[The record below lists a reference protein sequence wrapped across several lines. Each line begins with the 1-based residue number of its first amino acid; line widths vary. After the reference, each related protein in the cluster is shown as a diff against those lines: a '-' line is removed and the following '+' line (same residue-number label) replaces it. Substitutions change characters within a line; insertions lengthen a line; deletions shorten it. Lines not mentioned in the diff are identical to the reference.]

1 MSKMISARIPDALYS
16 QASIQ
21 LASLGGLPRAICEC
35 CFSNMFLKSMLCQQL
50 TRLKNKQKKR
60 ALSKDQK
67 QLIKNMFKNCM
78 LDLDIPDDI
87 KADKRY
93 AQAVR
98 ANKYEDIA

>member
-21 LASLGGLPRAICEC
+21 LASLGASTSDLALPTAHP
-35 CFSNMFLKSMLCQQL
+35 SKS
-50 TRLKNKQKKR
+50 KQKKR

-78 LDLDIPDDI
+78 LDLDIPDDV

>member
-21 LASLGGLPRAICEC
+21 LASLGASTSDLVNAAFEYVLEEHALPTVHSA
-35 CFSNMFLKSMLCQQL
+35 KS
-50 TRLKNKQKKR
+50 KQEKR

-67 QLIKNMFKNCM
+67 QLINSMFENCM

-98 ANKYEDIA
+98 ASKYEDIA

>member
-21 LASLGGLPRAICEC
+21 LASDLVNAAFEYVLEEHALPTAHP
-35 CFSNMFLKSMLCQQL
+35 SKS
-50 TRLKNKQKKR
+50 KQKKR

-78 LDLDIPDDI
+78 LDLDIPDDV

>member
-21 LASLGGLPRAICEC
+21 LASLGASTSDLVNAAFEYVLEEHALPTTHPA
-35 CFSNMFLKSMLCQQL
+35 KS
-50 TRLKNKQKKR
+50 KQKKR

-67 QLIKNMFKNCM
+67 QLIKSMFKNCM
-78 LDLDIPDDI
+78 LDLDISDDVE
-87 KADKRY
+87 ADKRY

-98 ANKYEDIA
+98 ASKYEDIA

>member
-1 MSKMISARIPDALYS
+1 MSKMVSARIPDALYS

-21 LASLGGLPRAICEC
+21 LASLGASTSDLVNAAFEYVLEEHALPTAHP
-35 CFSNMFLKSMLCQQL
+35 S
-50 TRLKNKQKKR
+50 KNKQKKR

-78 LDLDIPDDI
+78 LDLDIPDDV

-93 AQAVR
+93 VQTVR

>member
-1 MSKMISARIPDALYS
+1 ML
-16 QASIQ
+16 
-21 LASLGGLPRAICEC
+21 LL
-35 CFSNMFLKSMLCQQL
+35 NMFLKSMLCQQL
-50 TRLKNKQKKR
+50 TRLKANKRNELCRKTKE
-60 ALSKDQK
+60 

-78 LDLDIPDDI
+78 LDLDIPDDV

>member
-1 MSKMISARIPDALYS
+1 MSKMVSARIPDALYS

-21 LASLGGLPRAICEC
+21 LASLGATTSDLVNAAFEYVLEKHALPTARQPEG
-35 CFSNMFLKSMLCQQL
+35 
-50 TRLKNKQKKR
+50 KQEKR
-60 ALSKDQK
+60 VLSKDQK
-67 QLIKNMFKNCM
+67 KLINGMFENCI

-93 AQAVR
+93 AQTVR